1 LLAALPSLTERAVLT
16 SAKTIQ
22 KDASGLPRRI
32 IFDGLNLAL
41 TQGTGIATYTRTLT
55 RVARALGYDVAV
67 VYSASFTPAN
77 DALLREID
85 FFDDKR
91 TANTRG
97 AKAPR
102 RMLNYAIDQ
111 VRCHFPV
118 KPTPIEFSGA
128 VIARQFADTLAD
140 LDRAFV
146 ARNLFASAD
155 VFYSRRGAFVTLAFD
170 PHPDIFHCTYPLP
183 LRAKFARNV
192 YTIHDLVP
200 LRLPF
205 TTLDNKRKAFGLL
218 KKVTAEADHIITVSE
233 ACKRDIIQLLGVD
246 PQRITNTYQTVAFPQ
261 EYLDRP
267 QAAIANYLDG
277 SFGLEMNGYLLFF
290 GALEPKK
297 NVGRLIEAYLT
308 SGVEIPLILVLS
320 PGWNNESQLRRLEE
334 HEARSAART
343 NRATIRRLEFVS
355 LSTLVALIRGARAVV
370 FPSLYEGFGLPVLEA
385 MLLGTPVVTSANGGL
400 PEITGDAA
408 LLVDPYDVEDITRA
422 IKTITNDGDLCCELS
437 RRGVVQAAKFS
448 LDRYQERVRAVYA
461 SLV

>member
-1 LLAALPSLTERAVLT
+1 
-16 SAKTIQ
+16 
-22 KDASGLPRRI
+22 
-32 IFDGLNLAL
+32 
-41 TQGTGIATYTRTLT
+41 
-55 RVARALGYDVAV
+55 
-67 VYSASFTPAN
+67 
-77 DALLREID
+77 
-85 FFDDKR
+85 
-91 TANTRG
+91 
-97 AKAPR
+97 
-102 RMLNYAIDQ
+102 
-111 VRCHFPV
+111 
-118 KPTPIEFSGA
+118 
-128 VIARQFADTLAD
+128 
-140 LDRAFV
+140 
-146 ARNLFASAD
+146 
-155 VFYSRRGAFVTLAFD
+155 
-170 PHPDIFHCTYPLP
+170 
-183 LRAKFARNV
+183 V

-205 TTLDNKRKAFGLL
+205 TTRDNKRRAFGLL

-233 ACKRDIIQLLGVD
+233 ACKRDIIKLLGVD

-334 HEARSAART
+334 HEARSGTGT
-343 NRATIRRLEFVS
+343 NRATIRRLDFVS

-422 IKTITNDGDLCCELS
+422 IKTITNDGDLRCELS